1 MNARHLRPM
10 PRSTRVTRAVTVPLV
25 LLSALSVAAPAMA
38 AKPGGSSSGSTV
50 SCTANPNPVA
60 WNTDYDLITSGLGA
74 SVTVNVLISD
84 SVGTSSWLVT
94 SDASGVAVVRPHA
107 NFTGTATAKVQKST
121 RHGWTQLTTCSL
133 QVV

>member
-1 MNARHLRPM
+1 MKAKHLRATAS
-10 PRSTRVTRAVTVPLV
+10 RRRVSRAVTVPVVALA
-25 LLSALSVAAPAMA
+25 ALSLAAPAMA
-38 AKPGGSSSGSTV
+38 AKPSAASSTV
-50 SCTANPNPVA
+50 TCYANPNPVA
-60 WNTDYDLITSGLGA
+60 WNTDYDLVTTGLGA

-94 SDASGVAVVRPHA
+94 SDASGVAVVHPHA